1 MRKVGILP
9 PLTYQMQNDG
19 EIEPAHQAYQ
29 DYDPRPREFAGQRP
43 RNSRGQRCDL
53 CGLTHGTSFELITR
67 ICELVF
73 RRKLRPSF
81 KDTKQSFSMTAGS
94 PRATRVGRQG
104 PFTASLLGFL
114 KDVLTEVMTYSLL
127 RSVKKVSLLC
137 PLS

>member
-67 ICELVF
+67 ICELIF

-81 KDTKQSFSMTAGS
+81 PAQIAALVPGANCG
-94 PRATRVGRQG
+94 PRSRIPNRV
-104 PFTASLLGFL
+104 L
-114 KDVLTEVMTYSLL
+114 V
-127 RSVKKVSLLC
+127 
-137 PLS
+137 

>member
-53 CGLTHGTSFELITR
+53 CVLTHRISFGLITR
-67 ICELVF
+67 ICELIF

-81 KDTKQSFSMTAGS
+81 RDTKQSFNMTGRLSSGDAGWT
-94 PRATRVGRQG
+94 PRPFYSKPFGVPMSG
-104 PFTASLLGFL
+104 P
-114 KDVLTEVMTYSLL
+114 
-127 RSVKKVSLLC
+127 
-137 PLS
+137 

>member
-53 CGLTHGTSFELITR
+53 CVLTHRISFGLITR
-67 ICELVF
+67 ICELIF

-81 KDTKQSFSMTAGS
+81 RDTKQSFNMTAGS
-94 PRATRVGRQG
+94 PRATPVGRQG

-114 KDVLTEVMTYSLL
+114 KDVRTEVMPY
-127 RSVKKVSLLC
+127 
-137 PLS
+137 